1 MARSPVRYPDPH
13 ERYVPDVPSD
23 VVAGGSDG
31 AGRPTPVAMVQ
42 RRRVRRG
49 AWLTAAVLVVLLAVG
64 VMVDDITE
72 ENNPHPGHGVTFA
85 IGEDVTLRNFQV
97 HVHDARLGTE
107 LVEDDTVLVTEGM
120 WVVLELSY
128 ATVDEPETLGDLG
141 LRDSEGRTYT
151 LSTRHSADPWE
162 ASPDTWIR
170 GEVVFEVARDSAD
183 SGELTLFVWPDG
195 RSNAETY
202 PMSYGVT
209 QLELYPEAAATE
221 PIEVAES
228 ELLPAGER

>member
-1 MARSPVRYPDPH
+1 MTPGPVRFPDPH
-13 ERYVPDVPSD
+13 ERYLPDIPTD
-23 VVAGGSDG
+23 VVAGGPAG

-42 RRRVRRG
+42 RRRARRG

-64 VMVDDITE
+64 VVVDDITE
-72 ENNPHPGHGVTFA
+72 ENNPHPGNGVSFA
-85 IGEDVTLRNFQV
+85 SGEDVTLRNFQV
-97 HVHDARLGTE
+97 HVHEARLGTE

-128 ATVDEPETLGDLG
+128 ATVDEPEVLGELG
-141 LRDSEGRTYT
+141 LRDSQGRTYS
-151 LSTRHSADPWE
+151 LSSRHSAGPWE

-202 PMSYGVT
+202 PMSYGVAE
-209 QLELYPEAAATE
+209 LEVVPEAMATK

>member
-1 MARSPVRYPDPH
+1 MTAGPARFPDPRQ
-13 ERYVPDVPSD
+13 RYVPGVPAD
-23 VVAGGSDG
+23 VVAGAS
-31 AGRPTPVAMVQ
+31 AGGGQLAPVAMVQ
-42 RRRVRRG
+42 RRRARRG
-49 AWLTAAVLVVLLAVG
+49 AWLTAAVLVVLLAIG
-64 VMVDDITE
+64 VVVDDITE
-72 ENNPHPGHGVTFA
+72 ENNPHPGHAVSFA

-97 HVHDARLGTE
+97 HVHQARLGTE
-107 LVEDDTVLVTEGM
+107 LIEGENVLVTEGM

-128 ATVDEPETLGDLG
+128 ATVYEPEVLGELG
-141 LRDSEGRTYT
+141 LRDSQGRTYS
-151 LSTRHSADPWE
+151 LSSRHSTGTWE
-162 ASPDTWIR
+162 ASPDTWFR

-202 PMSYGVT
+202 PMSYGVAE
-209 QLELYPEAAATE
+209 LEVFPEAMATE